1 MAKDW
6 AGSSKVALVAPY
18 LAVLQYEAVAASTPY
33 VLVDLSDNTN
43 FRHRLTNAVI
53 LKSLALHTE
62 KAGDGLYD
70 IWVGVITEVDATNG
84 TADWIHV
91 FHLESVNNTTD
102 STDRFAQKV
111 DFHDL
116 DLYVNADTAGSE
128 YILNVTTGI
137 QQAGNTNWQ
146 TDTGLGSPAGAA
158 AGATG
163 KPGAGDLV
171 VWVEEDSG
179 SGTIDFMI
187 SAEYD
192 TR

>member
-1 MAKDW
+1 MARDK
-6 AGSSKVALVAPY
+6 AGSSVIAKHAPY
-18 LAVLQYEAVAASTPY
+18 LAVLQAEAVAASTAY
-33 VLVDLSDNTN
+33 VLVDLSDSTN
-43 FRHRLTNAVI
+43 FRHFSTNAIV
-53 LKSLALHTE
+53 LKSIALSSE
-62 KAGDGLYD
+62 KASDGVFD
-70 IWVGVITEVDATNG
+70 VWVGVITEVDATNG

-91 FHLESVNNTTD
+91 FHLEAVGNATD
-102 STDRFAQKV
+102 STDRFAQKL

-128 YILNVTTGI
+128 YILGVTTGI

-146 TDTGLGSPAGAA
+146 TDTGLGSPAGSSG
-158 AGATG
+158 GATG

-171 VWVEEDSG
+171 VWVEEVSDT
-179 SGTIDFMI
+179 GTIDFMI